1 MNRENRFIYIYI
13 VDCQLVYYYKGIS
26 TSTCQSDA
34 L

>member
-1 MNRENRFIYIYI
+1 MNRENRFIYI